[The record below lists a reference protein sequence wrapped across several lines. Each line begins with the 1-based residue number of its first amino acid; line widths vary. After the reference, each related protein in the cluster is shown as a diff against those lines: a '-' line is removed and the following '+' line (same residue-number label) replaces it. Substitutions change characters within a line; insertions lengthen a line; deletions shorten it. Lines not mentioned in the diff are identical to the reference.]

1 MPTMYDVPVN
11 ELIEEVAKDLK
22 NVSEIK
28 PPAWALFV
36 KTGMHKE
43 RPPLKE
49 DWWYMRSASV
59 LRKVSMLG
67 PVGVEKLRTKYGGK
81 KNMGHHT
88 EHRFKASGNI
98 VRKVL
103 QQLEK
108 AGLIKKGDKGVHK
121 GRVITP
127 KGISLI
133 DKAAVRIYSQSK
145 HKKKE
150 APQPQT

>member
-22 NVSEIK
+22 EVHEIK
-28 PPAWALFV
+28 APVWASFV

-67 PVGVEKLRTKYGGK
+67 PVGVEKLRSIYGGR
-81 KNMGHHT
+81 KNTGHNT
-88 EHRFKASGNI
+88 EHRYRGSGNI

-133 DKAAVRIYSQSK
+133 DKAAVRIYKQSK
-145 HKKKE
+145 TTKKE
-150 APQPQT
+150 AAQQ

>member
-1 MPTMYDVPVN
+1 
-11 ELIEEVAKDLK
+11 
-22 NVSEIK
+22 
-28 PPAWALFV
+28 
-36 KTGMHKE
+36 MHKE

-49 DWWYMRSASV
+49 DWWYMRAASV
-59 LRKVSMLG
+59 LRKVSILG

-81 KNMGHHT
+81 KNRGHKT
-88 EHRFKASGNI
+88 EHRFKGSGNI

-133 DKAAVRIYSQSK
+133 DKAAVRIYKQSK
-145 HKKKE
+145 
-150 APQPQT
+150 QTKPSEDGSA